1 MAGSQRRQ
9 ARPTSPGNEAADAQ
23 DGDGPDESDEVNG
36 AGNTGSRAEEV
47 ATEAVLASGK
57 RDRAARRVGQ
67 LVVVGGGEEH
77 SAGGAILRRVVEAAG
92 GERAR
97 IIVCGAAST
106 DPSELL
112 EDYHRIF
119 TELGAEEV
127 TTEPLADRR
136 DAESPE
142 LVARLERATAVFF
155 TGGDQLRLVA
165 AMGGTAFGECV
176 RARLQGDGLV
186 VAGTSAGAA
195 AMSSVMVVGG
205 PSSGTIRRCDV
216 ELAPGLGY
224 WRDTVVDTHFN
235 QRGRVSRLLAIFAS
249 NPQVL
254 GIGLDEDTGV
264 HVELGKRFRVVGSGA
279 ALVFNGRVTHTNAAD
294 AGREDVLA
302 LFDSKIHVLADGY
315 GFDLDRMRPLRP
327 EEID

>member
-1 MAGSQRRQ
+1 MAGSQRKQ
-9 ARPTSPGNEAADAQ
+9 ATPSSPDGAASEAHGLD
-23 DGDGPDESDEVNG
+23 G
-36 AGNTGSRAEEV
+36 AGRAGSRVAEV
-47 ATEAVLASGK
+47 ATESETASSRRGG
-57 RDRAARRVGQ
+57 RSARRVGQ
-67 LVVVGGGEEH
+67 LLVIGGGEEH
-77 SAGGAILRRVVEAAG
+77 SVSGPILRRLFETDG
-92 GERAR
+92 GTRAR
-97 IIVCGAAST
+97 ILVCGAAST
-106 DPSELL
+106 EPNELL
-112 EDYHRIF
+112 EDYQRIF

-127 TTEPLADRR
+127 TTEPLSDRR
-136 DAESPE
+136 AAEAPE
-142 LVARLERATAVFF
+142 LLERLDRATAVFF

-165 AMGGTAFGECV
+165 AIGGTEFGECV
-176 RARLQGDGLV
+176 RTRLQGDGLV

-205 PSSGTIRRCDV
+205 PSSGTIRRADV

-264 HVELGKRFRVVGSGA
+264 HVELGRRFRVVGSGA

-294 AGREDVLA
+294 AGREEVLA
-302 LFDSKIHVLADGY
+302 LFDSKIHVLPDGY

-327 EEID
+327 EEMG

>member
-1 MAGSQRRQ
+1 MAGSQRKQ
-9 ARPTSPGNEAADAQ
+9 ASPSSPDGVTSEEEHETD
-23 DGDGPDESDEVNG
+23 G
-36 AGNTGSRAEEV
+36 AGRTGSRSAEV
-47 ATEAVLASGK
+47 ATETAVATARRDGK
-57 RDRAARRVGQ
+57 AARRVGQ
-67 LVVVGGGEEH
+67 LVVVGGGEKH
-77 SAGGAILRRVVEAAG
+77 SVDGPILRRVFEAAG
-92 GERAR
+92 GARAR
-97 IIVCGAAST
+97 ILVCGAAST
-106 DPSELL
+106 DPDELL
-112 EDYHRIF
+112 EDYRSIF

-127 TTEPLADRR
+127 TTERLSDRR
-136 DAESPE
+136 EAESPE
-142 LVARLERATAVFF
+142 LVERVERATAVFF

-165 AMGGTAFGECV
+165 AVGGTAFGECV

-195 AMSSVMVVGG
+195 AMSSVMVVSG
-205 PSSGTIRRCDV
+205 PNSGTIRRADV

-264 HVELGKRFRVVGSGA
+264 HVELGKRLRVVGSGA

-302 LFDSKIHVLADGY
+302 LFDSKIHVLPDRY
-315 GFDLDRMRPLRP
+315 GFDLDSMRPLRP
-327 EEID
+327 EEMD

>member
-1 MAGSQRRQ
+1 MADSQRRQ
-9 ARPTSPGNEAADAQ
+9 ARPPSPDGASEAEEQ
-23 DGDGPDESDEVNG
+23 DTDG
-36 AGNTGSRAEEV
+36 AGRAGSRAAEV
-47 ATEAVLASGK
+47 ETESAVASTRRG
-57 RDRAARRVGQ
+57 RAGARRVGQ
-67 LVVVGGGEEH
+67 LFVIGGGEEH
-77 SAGGAILRRVVEAAG
+77 SAGGSILRRVFETAG
-92 GERAR
+92 GARAR
-97 IIVCGAAST
+97 IVVCGAAST
-106 DPSELL
+106 DPGELL

-119 TELGAEEV
+119 TELGVEEV
-127 TTEPLADRR
+127 TTEPLTDRR
-136 DAESPE
+136 AADSPE
-142 LVARLERATAVFF
+142 LLERLDRATAVFF

-165 AMGGTAFGECV
+165 AVGGTAFGECV
-176 RARLQGDGLV
+176 RTRLQGDGLV

-205 PSSGTIRRCDV
+205 PSSGTIRRSDV

-264 HVELGKRFRVVGSGA
+264 YVELGKRFRVVGSGA

>member
-1 MAGSQRRQ
+1 MAGSQRKQ
-9 ARPTSPGNEAADAQ
+9 AQPSSLDGATSEEHDT
-23 DGDGPDESDEVNG
+23 DG
-36 AGNTGSRAEEV
+36 AGRVGSRAAEV
-47 ATEAVLASGK
+47 ASESAIASSRRGK
-57 RDRAARRVGQ
+57 AGARRVGQ

-77 SAGGAILRRVVEAAG
+77 SVDGPILRRVFETAG

-97 IIVCGAAST
+97 IVVCGAASA
-106 DPSELL
+106 DPGELL

-127 TTEPLADRR
+127 TTEPLSDRR
-136 DAESPE
+136 EAESPE

-165 AMGGTAFGECV
+165 AIGGTAFGECV
-176 RARLQGDGLV
+176 RTRLQGDGLV

-205 PSSGTIRRCDV
+205 PSSGTIRRADV

-279 ALVFNGRVTHTNAAD
+279 ALVFNGRVTHTNAAE

-302 LFDSKIHVLADGY
+302 LFDSKIHVLPDRY